1 MKIKTFM
8 LLTILIGT
16 FSHNIKANYMDKV
29 ATCAGS
35 VVGNAAIDYMLG
47 DEKAFNDAIKVAYYA
62 LVPTVNGVSALVSFT
77 DEERAFTDKITSAN
91 IDKVI
96 IAYNNGNYDAALYE
110 EIIGCYR
117 MLAVVLM
124 DPLTQLYLKDSKDVV
139 DAKIENTIKN
149 LKRLLDAA

>member
-29 ATCAGS
+29 ATCAGL
-35 VVGNAAIDYMLG
+35 VVGNAAVDYIYG
-47 DEKAFNDAIKVAYYA
+47 SEQAFNDAIKVAYYA
-62 LVPTVNGVSALVSFT
+62 LVPTVNGVGALVSFT

-96 IAYNNGNYDAALYE
+96 IAYNNGNYDTALYE
-110 EIIGCYR
+110 EVVGCYR
-117 MLAVVLM
+117 MLAVVLI

-139 DAKIENTIKN
+139 DAKIEKTIKN
-149 LKRLLDAA
+149 LKRILDAA